1 MEFIDHNQSGKAVEV
16 GEPVLFDFATL
27 VHCNHSILSYGTFG
41 FWTAYMKKSGNHVYF
56 HMCDFFSIFR
66 HLSTQLKQ
74 YIEIPDPC
82 VYLENEKWQKNIS
95 CDS

>member
-56 HMCDFFSIFR
+56 HMCDFFNVFR

-95 CDS
+95 CNS